1 MYLSINLSQ
10 FLFSGKRIRTK
21 VLTTENAS
29 WTYTSRKTKSDALSD
44 DLKKT
49 IYDFWISPENARSTA
64 NKQDIK
70 RVRLGPKLYSS
81 HMTFALERT
90 QTEVFTDLKEKYP
103 NVKISQRL
111 YEILKPYFLIQ
122 ARPCDRETCCCRYH
136 VEARFLFKSCMD
148 FRKSNTPKSDQY
160 PVFTH
165 LTELIFLNLCP
176 KEEGQD
182 FHNLKCVQIKCE
194 HCGVKKISFPNRKRL
209 QRVPRM

>member
-1 MYLSINLSQ
+1 M
-10 FLFSGKRIRTK
+10 
-21 VLTTENAS
+21 
-29 WTYTSRKTKSDALSD
+29 
-44 DLKKT
+44 KKT
-49 IYDFWISPENARSTA
+49 IYDFWISPENARPAA
-64 NKQDIK
+64 NKKDIK

-81 HMTFALERT
+81 HMTFVLERT
-90 QTEVFTDLKEKYP
+90 QTEVFIDFKEKYP

-111 YEILKPYFLIQ
+111 YERHNPYFLIQ

-165 LTELIFLNLCP
+165 LTELKKNTLCP

-182 FHNLKCVQIKCE
+182 FHNLKCVQHGC
-194 HCGVKKISFPNRKRL
+194 
-209 QRVPRM
+209 